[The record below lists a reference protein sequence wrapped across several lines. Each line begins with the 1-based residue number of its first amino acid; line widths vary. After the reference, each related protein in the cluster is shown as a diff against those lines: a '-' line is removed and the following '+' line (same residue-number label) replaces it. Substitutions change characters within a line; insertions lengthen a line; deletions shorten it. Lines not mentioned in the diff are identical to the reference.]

1 MVLVDDKKNTSYTI
15 VPGGIALKAGERMQL
30 RGKKSGEDGV
40 TKFQAKKVVKDL
52 GACDSAAAAVSAPP
66 TGQ

>member
-1 MVLVDDKKNTSYTI
+1 MVLVDDKKNTSYAI
-15 VPGGIALKAGERMQL
+15 VPGGIALKAGARMQL
-30 RGKKSGEDGV
+30 RGKKSGEAGV

-52 GACDSAAAAVSAPP
+52 GACDSGAVAAPAHS